1 MPKAISSIAVISVL
15 IGLCLAPVRA
25 QTPGER
31 EIDAIRQDVSR
42 LYSADRKVSVKMRS
56 GVKIVG
62 YIDKVG
68 HDTFTLRPLNGNKTE
83 LRYEQVESISQKSGL
98 TKNQKTALVIG
109 AAAAVVVVA
118 AVFGRKKRRGGFNPP
133 CLLC

>member
-25 QTPGER
+25 QTAGER

-42 LYSADRKVSVKMRS
+42 LYSADRKVSVKTRS

-62 YIDKVG
+62 YIDQVG
-68 HDTFTLRPLNGNKTE
+68 LDTFTLRTSSGKTE
-83 LRYEQVESISQKSGL
+83 LRYEQVASVSQTSGL

-118 AVFGRKKRRGGFNPP
+118 AVFGRKKRSGGFNPP

>member
-25 QTPGER
+25 QTAGER

-42 LYSADRKVSVKMRS
+42 LYSADRKVSVKTRS

-62 YIDKVG
+62 YIDQVG
-68 HDTFTLRPLNGNKTE
+68 LDTFTLRTSTSKTE
-83 LRYEQVESISQKSGL
+83 LRYEQVASVSQKSGL

-109 AAAAVVVVA
+109 AVAAVVVVA
-118 AVFGRKKRRGGFNPP
+118 AVFGRKKRSGGFNPP

>member
-15 IGLCLAPVRA
+15 IGLCIAPVRA
-25 QTPGER
+25 QTAGER

-42 LYSADRKVSVKMRS
+42 LYSADRRVSVKTRS

-62 YIDKVG
+62 YIDQVG
-68 HDTFTLRPLNGNKTE
+68 LDTFTLRTSTSKTE

-98 TKNQKTALVIG
+98 TKNQKTALWIG
-109 AAAAVVVVA
+109 VAATVVVVA